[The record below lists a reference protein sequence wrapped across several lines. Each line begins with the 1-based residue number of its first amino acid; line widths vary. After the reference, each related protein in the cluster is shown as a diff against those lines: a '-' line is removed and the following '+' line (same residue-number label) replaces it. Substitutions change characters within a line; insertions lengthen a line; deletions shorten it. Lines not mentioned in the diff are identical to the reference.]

1 MPVLNRIAGFAD
13 DMADW
18 RQWLHR
24 NPELGFEL
32 PKTAAFVA
40 EKLREFGVD
49 ELHEGIAQTGMV
61 AIVNGQGPGPTI
73 GLRADMDALPIAEEP
88 GREYASET
96 PGQMHACG
104 HDGHT
109 AMLLGAARYLAETR
123 RFKGRVA
130 LIFQPAE
137 ESVGGARFMV
147 EEGIMERFDISQVY
161 AIHNSPELP
170 LGQFAT
176 APGPV
181 MAAADDVKIHVRG
194 VGGHAA
200 KPEDTKD
207 SLMAAVALVQAL
219 QTIVARNRAAGENM
233 VLSVTQLQSSS
244 EASNI
249 IGDSAFIGLTVRTYT
264 DTARDMAEKR
274 VNEIAQGQAA
284 AFDVEIDVEYNR
296 DYPATVNHAENTSFA
311 VAVAREIVGAEM
323 VDDNAPPAPWSE
335 DFSFMLL
342 ARPGAYL
349 ELGQAIGSGLHTAS
363 YNFNDEA
370 APIGATF
377 FARLVETAQPLDP

>member
-1 MPVLNRIAGFAD
+1 MPVSNRIAGFSD
-13 DMADW
+13 EMAEW

-24 NPELGFEL
+24 NPELGFDL

-40 EKLREFGVD
+40 EKLRSFGVD

-61 AIVNGQGPGPTI
+61 AIINGQGAGPTI
-73 GLRADMDALPIAEEP
+73 GLRADMDALPIAEETS
-88 GREYASET
+88 RDYASAT
-96 PGQMHACG
+96 PGHMHACG

-161 AIHNSPELP
+161 AIHNTPELP

-181 MAAADDVKIHVRG
+181 MAAADDVKINVKG
-194 VGGHAA
+194 IGGHAA
-200 KPEDTKD
+200 KPEETKD

-219 QTIVARNRAAGENM
+219 QTIVTRNRAAGENM
-233 VLSVTQLQSSS
+233 VLSVTQLRASS
-244 EASNI
+244 
-249 IGDSAFIGLTVRTYT
+249 
-264 DTARDMAEKR
+264 
-274 VNEIAQGQAA
+274 
-284 AFDVEIDVEYNR
+284 
-296 DYPATVNHAENTSFA
+296 
-311 VAVAREIVGAEM
+311 
-323 VDDNAPPAPWSE
+323 
-335 DFSFMLL
+335 
-342 ARPGAYL
+342 
-349 ELGQAIGSGLHTAS
+349 
-363 YNFNDEA
+363 
-370 APIGATF
+370 
-377 FARLVETAQPLDP
+377 